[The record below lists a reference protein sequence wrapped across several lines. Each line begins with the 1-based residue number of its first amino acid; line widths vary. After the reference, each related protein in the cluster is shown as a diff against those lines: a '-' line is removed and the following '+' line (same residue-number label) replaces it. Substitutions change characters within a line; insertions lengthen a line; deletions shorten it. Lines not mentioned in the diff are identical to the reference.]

1 MIVSTALQNPNW
13 FQINS
18 DKCPPANRAWLNT
31 VVSTWAS
38 ELTKSELEKRKRGS
52 NPPTSEKPISEKE
65 VADLLERIIN
75 PSQLVNPRWTGTP
88 QSQGF
93 LFQAQLGI
101 ILRHLNYDAHSRN
114 PVGPDGGIDLE
125 ARTPEGRAVIIQVKK
140 YATPVRKELVEGFYV
155 ATLNTTF
162 GLVLPELWFIAPQLT
177 DRARA
182 FCSEK
187 KIVPKERAE
196 LVEMVMRA
204 LKNGMKI
211 DDLLA
216 ADPLAQI

>member
-1 MIVSTALQNPNW
+1 MATALQNPNW
-13 FQINS
+13 IDINP
-18 DKCPPANRAWLNT
+18 DRCTTANREWLNT
-31 VVSTWAS
+31 IISTWAA

-65 VADLLERIIN
+65 VADLLERILN
-75 PSQLVNPRWTGTP
+75 PSQFVNPRWTATP
-88 QSQGF
+88 QSQGY

-140 YATPVRKELVEGFYV
+140 YATAVHKALVEEFYV

-162 GLVLPELWFIAPQLT
+162 GLILPELWFIAPRLT
-177 DRARA
+177 DGAKA
-182 FCSEK
+182 FCNEK
-187 KIVPKERAE
+187 QIVPKERAE

-204 LKNGMKI
+204 LKNGMNV

-216 ADPLAQI
+216 ADPVAQI